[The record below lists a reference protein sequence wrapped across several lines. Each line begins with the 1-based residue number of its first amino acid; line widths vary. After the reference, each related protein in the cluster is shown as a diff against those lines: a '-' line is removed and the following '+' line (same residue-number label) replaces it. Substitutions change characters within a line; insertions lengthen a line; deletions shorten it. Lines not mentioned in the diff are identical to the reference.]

1 MSRYK
6 QFINRDVYSVAKE
19 RIHHLYDIH
28 DTLVVCFSGGK
39 DSQVLLHLV
48 WEVAQ
53 ERGLKFVNAVF
64 DHDEFMLNPIVDVV
78 RHYAA
83 MPWVRMH
90 HLCVPV
96 PSINMV
102 FNKQIT
108 YTRWDKNRE
117 NIRPLPDYAI
127 RPDEANWNIDWF
139 PEDFDRWQT
148 QFFVGKVAL
157 LNGIRSQESR
167 MRWRASVSKLVESY
181 INKSNCKKATLC
193 KPIYDWLEKDIFK
206 YLYDNKIAYS
216 RVYDSLLY
224 AKRKL
229 RTGPYMHPETQDGL
243 QHLRRIDPVFYDQLL
258 KIFPD
263 QVLNEKY
270 QKEMDRHALI
280 KQYAHSIEGIEQY
293 IKEHYQEGKPRILA
307 LNRLYEI
314 YKMKEAVQH
323 KTANVI
329 SDEGSFPL
337 WYVLRYFIRG
347 NTANRLLSCPKN
359 LAKYK
364 GMV

>member
-6 QFINRDVYSVAKE
+6 QFIGKDVYSVAKE
-19 RIHHLYDIH
+19 RIHHIYDIH
-28 DTLVVCFSGGK
+28 DTVVVLFSGGK

-53 ERGLKFVNAVF
+53 ERGLKFVNATF
-64 DHDEFMLNPIVDVV
+64 EHSEFTLNSVVEVV

-90 HLCVPV
+90 HICVPTTTHT
-96 PSINMV
+96 MV

-108 YTRWDKNRE
+108 YKGWDKNRE
-117 NIRPLPDYAI
+117 NMRPLPDYAI
-127 RPDEANWNIDWF
+127 RPDKDNW
-139 PEDFDRWQT
+139 DREWLSDEYEKFQT

-157 LNGIRSQESR
+157 INGIRSQESR

-181 INKSNCKKATLC
+181 INKSNCNKATLC

-206 YLYDNKIAYS
+206 YLYDHKLQYS
-216 RVYDSLLY
+216 RVYDFLLFS
-224 AKRKL
+224 KRRL
-229 RTGPYMHPETQDGL
+229 RTGAYMHTETNEAL
-243 QHLRRIDPVFYDQLL
+243 QHLRKIDPVFYDQLL

-270 QKEMDRHALI
+270 QKDMDRHALI
-280 KQYAHSIEGIEQY
+280 KKYAHSIEGIEQY
-293 IKEHYQEGKPRILA
+293 IKEHYQEGRPRNLA

-314 YKMKEAVQH
+314 YKMREAKQH
-323 KTANVI
+323 KDANVI
-329 SDEGSFPL
+329 SNEGSFPL

-347 NTANRLLSCPKN
+347 TTSSRLLSCPKN